1 MVSIFVEG
9 AGHTN
14 ELSRS
19 CRRGFA
25 QFFKNAGLSGAMP
38 KVVACGSREN
48 TYSRFRAELTTNSTA
63 MLLVDAEAPVTAPG
77 PWQHLKDI
85 DGWDRPVGATDNHC
99 HLMVQ
104 AMESWFLADRA
115 GLASFYGQGFRV
127 QDLPQNSN
135 IEAVSKPDTLN
146 GLAQATRGTRK
157 GSYKKGVDSFQI
169 LEKLDPIKVRA
180 ASAYADRFMQSLSSH
195 VP

>member
-25 QFFKNAGLSGAMP
+25 QFFENAGLSGAMP

-48 TYSRFRAELTTNSTA
+48 TYDRFRAELNTDPTA
-63 MLLVDAEAPVTAPG
+63 MLLVDAEAPVAAPG
-77 PWQHLKDI
+77 PWQHLKAN
-85 DGWDRPVGATDNHC
+85 DGWDRPVGTTDNHC

-104 AMESWFLADRA
+104 AMESWFLADVDALR
-115 GLASFYGQGFRV
+115 LFYGQGFRPR
-127 QDLPQNSN
+127 DLPPNPN
-135 IEAVSKPDTLN
+135 IEDVPKPDTLN
-146 GLAQATRGTRK
+146 RLAQATRGTRK
-157 GSYKKGVDSFQI
+157 GSYRKGVDSFRI
-169 LEKLDPIKVRA
+169 LGNLDPAKVRT
-180 ASAYADRFMQSLSSH
+180 ASAYADRFVRALSS
-195 VP
+195 PAP